1 MQNSDVDKRAIERLR
16 IRDGEVNSTPCYR
29 LFILLLYRTSTPHV
43 RCALSLFRYRVE
55 ETLGHAAFSTALQC
69 VDLANSS
76 LTSNSH
82 NSSNGGSEPLS
93 VCLKVI
99 KNNKDFF
106 DQSLD
111 EIKLLHYLNSSG
123 DPDAH
128 HVLHM

>member
-1 MQNSDVDKRAIERLR
+1 MLTLTHMPIFTA
-16 IRDGEVNSTPCYR
+16 
-29 LFILLLYRTSTPHV
+29 
-43 RCALSLFRYRVE
+43 CAALCFRYRVE

-69 VDLANSS
+69 VDLAYSSLSSNSS
-76 LTSNSH
+76 
-82 NSSNGGSEPLS
+82 SSGGGGEPLS

>member
-1 MQNSDVDKRAIERLR
+1 VLAPIIISLLKKNGVRVLGLGVLARAA
-16 IRDGEVNSTPCYR
+16 S
-29 LFILLLYRTSTPHV
+29 LLATQHPTA
-43 RCALSLFRYRVE
+43 CAARYRVE

-69 VDLANSS
+69 VDLAHRSG
-76 LTSNSH
+76 SNS
-82 NSSNGGSEPLS
+82 GEPLS

-111 EIKLLHYLNSSG
+111 EIKLLHYLNSAG
-123 DPDAH
+123 DPDKH

>member
-1 MQNSDVDKRAIERLR
+1 VSAQKGKCEETEKVLAPMNIIIFKKIGVRVLGLGVLARAA
-16 IRDGEVNSTPCYR
+16 S
-29 LFILLLYRTSTPHV
+29 LLATQHPAA
-43 RCALSLFRYRVE
+43 CADRYRVE

-69 VDLANSS
+69 VDLAHRSA
-76 LTSNSH
+76 SNS
-82 NSSNGGSEPLS
+82 GEPLS